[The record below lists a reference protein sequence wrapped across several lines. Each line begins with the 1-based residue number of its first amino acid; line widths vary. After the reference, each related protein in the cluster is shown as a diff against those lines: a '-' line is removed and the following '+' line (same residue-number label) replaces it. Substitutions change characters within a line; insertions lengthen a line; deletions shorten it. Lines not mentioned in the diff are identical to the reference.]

1 MDERRVN
8 NQQEDVD
15 IDLWEIVQLLWAK
28 LGIILICCVAC
39 ATVAFAITS
48 IFITPKYESVTKMY
62 VLTKQDE
69 GNLTQ
74 GDMQTSTYVT
84 KDYAELI
91 KSRTVTEAV
100 VTELGLSI
108 TGVELLDKIDVLIPT
123 DTRIVGIRV
132 RDEDPYKAA
141 EIANAMREASGKHIQ
156 EVMEIEAVNMVED
169 ANVPR
174 RPTSPNVLRNAL
186 IGGAVGLFLSVAI
199 IIIMNL
205 LNDDIRTEEDIKK
218 YLDISVLGTI
228 PLEDG
233 SKKKTRKRMSLRRR
247 G

>member
-1 MDERRVN
+1 MEERMIN
-8 NQQEDVD
+8 MSQEDAE
-15 IDLWEIVQLLWAK
+15 INLWEIVQLLWAK
-28 LGIILICCVAC
+28 LGIILVCCIVC
-39 ATVAFAITS
+39 AGIAFGATKILV
-48 IFITPKYESVTKMY
+48 TPQYESVTKMY

-84 KDYAELI
+84 RDYAELI

-100 VTELGLSI
+100 VKELELDI
-108 TGVELLDKIDVLIPT
+108 TGAELLTKIDVLIPA
-123 DTRIVGIRV
+123 DTRIVGISV
-132 RDEDPYKAA
+132 KDEDPYKAA

-174 RPTSPNVLRNAL
+174 RPTSPNVLKNAL
-186 IGGAVGLFLSVAI
+186 IGGAVGLFLSVAA

-205 LNDDIRTEEDIKK
+205 LNDDIRVEDDIKK
-218 YLDISVLGTI
+218 YLNISVLGTI

-233 SKKKTRKRMSLRRR
+233 SKKKKRKKTPLKRR
-247 G
+247 

>member
-1 MDERRVN
+1 MIN
-8 NQQEDVD
+8 MSQEDAE
-15 IDLWEIVQLLWAK
+15 INLWEIVQLLWAK
-28 LGIILICCVAC
+28 LGIILVCCIVC
-39 ATVAFAITS
+39 AGIAFGATKILV
-48 IFITPKYESVTKMY
+48 TPQYESVTKMY

-84 KDYAELI
+84 RDYAELI

-100 VTELGLSI
+100 VKELELDI
-108 TGVELLDKIDVLIPT
+108 TGAELLTKIDVLIPA
-123 DTRIVGIRV
+123 DTRIVGISV
-132 RDEDPYKAA
+132 KDEDPYKAA

-174 RPTSPNVLRNAL
+174 RPTSPNVLKNAL
-186 IGGAVGLFLSVAI
+186 IGGAVGLFLSVAA

-205 LNDDIRTEEDIKK
+205 LNDDIRVEDDIKK
-218 YLDISVLGTI
+218 YLNISVLGTI

-233 SKKKTRKRMSLRRR
+233 SKKKKRKKTPLKRR
-247 G
+247 

>member
-1 MDERRVN
+1 MIN
-8 NQQEDVD
+8 MSQEDAE
-15 IDLWEIVQLLWAK
+15 INLWEIVQLLWAK
-28 LGIILICCVAC
+28 LGIILACCIVC
-39 ATVAFAITS
+39 AGIAFGATKILV
-48 IFITPKYESVTKMY
+48 TPQYESVTKMY

-84 KDYAELI
+84 RDYAELI

-100 VTELGLSI
+100 VKELELDI
-108 TGVELLDKIDVLIPT
+108 TGAELLTKIDVLIPA
-123 DTRIVGIRV
+123 DTRIVGISV
-132 RDEDPYKAA
+132 KDEDPYKAA

-174 RPTSPNVLRNAL
+174 RPTSPNVLKNAL
-186 IGGAVGLFLSVAI
+186 IGGAVGLFLSVAA

-205 LNDDIRTEEDIKK
+205 LNDDIRVEDDIKK
-218 YLDISVLGTI
+218 YLNISVLGTI

-233 SKKKTRKRMSLRRR
+233 SKKKKRKKTPLKRR
-247 G
+247 